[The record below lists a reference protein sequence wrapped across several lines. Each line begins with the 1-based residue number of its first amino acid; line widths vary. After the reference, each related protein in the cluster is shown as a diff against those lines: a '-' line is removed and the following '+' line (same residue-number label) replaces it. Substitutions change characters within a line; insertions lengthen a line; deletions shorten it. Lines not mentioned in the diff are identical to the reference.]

1 MLVNLVQCHGGSALD
16 RAARSRSES
25 PVLGGAR
32 TDSIGFARKSVSRVY
47 VLDVHPLCYR
57 GSKPDSSEFLW
68 WMRAFLR
75 RIVLDDPVIAVF
87 DGEFG
92 NDYRRK
98 ILPSYKAGRRK
109 FKPLDPSFKWTRG
122 LEASFSRFQCFLRQ
136 CNIPVVKVDN
146 VEADDVIA
154 TLARQV
160 NDRSLKAVI
169 ASPDKDFKQLV
180 SENVE
185 LLIPFADLRRWS
197 FYTVKDYVEQHKCE
211 PGIELGLRCLLGD
224 AADGVPGVPGFG
236 RKTALKLMRKHGSL
250 ENLLSAAAFRTVG
263 KPYIQDALKEHS
275 VLLEKNLEVLSL
287 RRDINV
293 ELPVEWCL
301 SRDKSND
308 LAALQWLEKE
318 LEMLQRV

>member
-1 MLVNLVQCHGGSALD
+1 
-16 RAARSRSES
+16 
-25 PVLGGAR
+25 
-32 TDSIGFARKSVSRVY
+32 ARKSVSRVY
-47 VLDVHPLCYR
+47 VLDVHPLCYC

-98 ILPSYKAGRRK
+98 LLPSYKAGRRK

-122 LEASFSRFQCFLRQ
+122 IVLSVD
-136 CNIPVVKVDN
+136 IHVVKADN
-146 VEADDVIA
+146 AEADDVVA

-169 ASPDKDFKQLV
+169 ASRDKDFKQLV

-197 FYTVKDYVEQHKCE
+197 FYTVKDDVEQHKCE
-211 PGIELGLRCLLGD
+211 PGIELGHRCLLGD

-236 RKTALKLMRKHGSL
+236 RKTSLKLMRKHGSL
-250 ENLLSAAAFRTVG
+250 ENLLSAAAIRTVG

-275 VLLEKNLEVLSL
+275 VLLEKNLKVLSL

-301 SRDKSND
+301 SRDKSSD
-308 LAALQWLEKE
+308 LAAFEWLEKE
-318 LEMLQRV
+318 LETLQVF

>member
-75 RIVLDDPVIAVF
+75 RIVLDDPVIARRF
-87 DGEFG
+87 SMANLGMTIGE
-92 NDYRRK
+92 
-98 ILPSYKAGRRK
+98 K
-109 FKPLDPSFKWTRG
+109 F
-122 LEASFSRFQCFLRQ
+122 FLL
-136 CNIPVVKVDN
+136 
-146 VEADDVIA
+146 
-154 TLARQV
+154 T
-160 NDRSLKAVI
+160 RSLKAVI

-211 PGIELGLRCLLGD
+211 PVIELGL
-224 AADGVPGVPGFG
+224 P
-236 RKTALKLMRKHGSL
+236 LKLMRKHGSL
-250 ENLLSAAAFRTVG
+250 ENLLSAAAIRTVG

-287 RRDINV
+287 RRD
-293 ELPVEWCL
+293 
-301 SRDKSND
+301 KSND